1 MTALSVSITC
11 MLVLAGTLLAAAG
24 DEPADGP
31 KVIFR
36 DDFIDNL
43 ARNWTITRQIRGKE
57 VHNTMTAQWVLNHQF
72 LQLHMKDTADPPQ
85 YEAIILIGYAH
96 ADQQYIIHWCDVF
109 GGKFSARGKGK
120 RSGNSIEFK
129 FDYDDGPFFNTFTW
143 DENARTWTFKMESQ
157 DKDGKRALFATDT
170 LRRS

>member
-1 MTALSVSITC
+1 MATVAAVTVACVLIIAGSV
-11 MLVLAGTLLAAAG
+11 AAAA

-36 DDFIDNL
+36 DDFIDQL
-43 ARNWTITRQIRGKE
+43 VGRWKIIRQIRGKE
-57 VHNTMTAQWVLNHQF
+57 VQNTLTAEWVLNHQF
-72 LQLHMKDTADPPQ
+72 LQLHMKDAADPPQ
-85 YEAIILIGYAH
+85 YEAIILIGCAH
-96 ADQQYIIHWCDVF
+96 ADQQYIIHWCDTF

-120 RSGNSIEFK
+120 RNGNSIEFQ

-143 DENARTWTFKMESQ
+143 DENAKAWTFKMESQ
-157 DKDGKRALFATDT
+157 DKDGKRQLFAIDT